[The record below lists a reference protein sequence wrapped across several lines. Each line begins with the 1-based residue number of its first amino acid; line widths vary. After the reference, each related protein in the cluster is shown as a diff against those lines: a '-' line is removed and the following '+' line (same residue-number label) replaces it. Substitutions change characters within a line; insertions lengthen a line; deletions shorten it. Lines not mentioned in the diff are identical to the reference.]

1 MPKQSRKIRVNKK
14 RSGTSPK
21 KYYKKKNKLH
31 VILSA
36 MVSIA
41 FFPLLKKSSPPGEQV
56 CALNI
61 FIVQKSAKLKKYC
74 KGFFQKKIPEIKG
87 DGI

>member
-1 MPKQSRKIRVNKK
+1 
-14 RSGTSPK
+14 
-21 KYYKKKNKLH
+21 
-31 VILSA
+31 

-61 FIVQKSAKLKKYC
+61 FIAQKKCNLKNIAKASFKRKNLKLKAIE
-74 KGFFQKKIPEIKG
+74 FEISFYSQFYHFCSLCTG
-87 DGI
+87 GVAWRRTR

>member
-1 MPKQSRKIRVNKK
+1 
-14 RSGTSPK
+14 
-21 KYYKKKNKLH
+21 
-31 VILSA
+31 

-61 FIVQKSAKLKKYC
+61 FIA
-74 KGFFQKKIPEIKG
+74 QKKCNLKNIAKASFKRKNLIECEISSYTHFTNHYFIIFAHCARVVWLGAALGKRTNQVL
-87 DGI
+87 DL